1 MGATRSLND
10 GPSAG
15 PRPKNRP
22 PSVVTLL
29 TGNGFLTDGGVVWAV
44 GVKS

>member
-1 MGATRSLND
+1 MGAIHSLDD

-15 PRPKNRP
+15 PNPRNRSP
-22 PSVVTLL
+22 IVVTLL